1 MRSFKKSAHNLITL
15 TFIIVLSFSI
25 FSPGLIYARSAQE
38 IEAEKSA
45 KQKELDTLNSDLKKA
60 EQALKTNV
68 ARRSSSLSEIEKIK
82 AELAEIESQLE
93 VNKLK
98 KQQLEQEIGIKTLE
112 KEQREKEQNV
122 QIATS
127 YITWKTQEESM
138 IVFSSDD
145 VLKSAIYYEF
155 VTESSKDSI
164 LGLNSQLQQLNK
176 SNLEFQAQIDKLATD
191 NVTLSDRKTALEK
204 QITQFNTNIVTAR
217 SNVEGL
223 RSKVVGVQQQ
233 VDFLTNEQR
242 SIQNTERDILQG
254 AATTCNNRLPL
265 EPGTFYF
272 NSRGRDLYQGH
283 GVGMSQFGAFGAATK
298 GWGANQILT
307 FYYAQ
312 TVIQNRPGLTV
323 NVSGHG
329 SMSADAYVAG
339 LGEVPSKACGTAEQA
354 EQNPNKYVAGTAA
367 TNNWTCWPEEA
378 IKAQVIAARSYGV
391 TSSQP
396 ICTTAACQVY
406 VGGNN
411 KQWAADETS
420 NMYVVSVGATRNN
433 QIINALYS
441 SDNSQGFGTANNDTV
456 FSNFEGVGTPYSYL
470 RHVNDASI
478 SVSGGWRDWTCRTN
492 GYTMDQLNQFFEYA
506 RGYGSAATFMNNLK
520 NSVGTVTNL
529 TFEKDQSQRVKVV
542 YVNGTNGTKPMAG
555 WLFKAA
561 WNSWVNNS
569 KPSGQDDYIYSLTW
583 TFQQQP

>member
-1 MRSFKKSAHNLITL
+1 MRIYKKSAHKLIAL
-15 TFIIVLSFSI
+15 ILLIIVSISISFPYS
-25 FSPGLIYARSAQE
+25 IYARTAQE
-38 IEAEKSA
+38 IEAEKAA
-45 KQKELDTLNSDLKKA
+45 KQKELDALNSDLKKA

-68 ARRSSSLSEIEKIK
+68 ARKSSSLSEIEKIK

-112 KEQREKEQNV
+112 KEQREKEQNI

-127 YITWKTQEESM
+127 YVTWKTQDESI
-138 IVFSSDD
+138 IVFGSND

-155 VTESSKDSI
+155 VTETSKDSI
-164 LGLNSQLQQLNK
+164 LGLNSELQQLNK
-176 SNLEFQAQIDKLATD
+176 SNQEFQTQIDKLATD
-191 NVTLSDRKTALEK
+191 NATLNDRKTALEK
-204 QITQFNTNIVTAR
+204 QISQFNTNIAQAK
-217 SNVEGL
+217 SNVDGL
-223 RSKVVGVQQQ
+223 RSRVVGVQQQ

-242 SIQNTERDILQG
+242 SIQNSERDILQG
-254 AATTCNNRLPL
+254 AATTCNNRLGL
-265 EPGTFYF
+265 ESGQYYF

-312 TVIQNRPGLTV
+312 TVIQSRPGLNV

-354 EQNPNKYVAGTAA
+354 AQNPNKYVVGTPA

-406 VGGNN
+406 VGGNA

-420 NMYVVSVGATRNN
+420 NLYIVSVGSTRNN

-470 RHVNDASI
+470 RHVNDASV

-492 GYTMDQLNQFFEYA
+492 GYSMDQINQFFEYA
-506 RGYGSAATFMNNLK
+506 KGYGSAATFMTNLK

-529 TFEKDQSQRVKVV
+529 TFEKDPSQRVKVV
-542 YVNGTNGTKPMAG
+542 YVYGTNGTKPMAG
-555 WLFKAA
+555 WLYKAI
-561 WNSWVNNS
+561 WNSWVNTV